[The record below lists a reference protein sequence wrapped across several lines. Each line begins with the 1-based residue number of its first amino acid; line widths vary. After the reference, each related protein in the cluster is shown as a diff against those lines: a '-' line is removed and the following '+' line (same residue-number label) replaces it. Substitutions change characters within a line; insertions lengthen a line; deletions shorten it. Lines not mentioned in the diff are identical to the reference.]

1 MSGVRLD
8 TRVHIITG
16 ANTAL
21 QNIQKCI
28 QRCGLQMDQIMLQPL
43 ASGHAV
49 LTEDEKDL
57 GVCVIDIG
65 GGTTDIAVYTNG
77 AIRHTA
83 VIPVAGD
90 LITKDLAQACG
101 HRTVQ
106 PSTSKSITVPR
117 FRLWTAWMK

>member
-1 MSGVRLD
+1 M
-8 TRVHIITG
+8 
-16 ANTAL
+16 
-21 QNIQKCI
+21 QNIQKCVN
-28 QRCGLQMDQIMLQPL
+28 RCGLHIDNLILQPL

-57 GVCVIDIG
+57 GVCVVDIG

-90 LITKDLAQACG
+90 LITKDFAQPCVP
-101 HRTVQ
+101 RTMLLN
-106 PSTSKSITVPR
+106 TSKST
-117 FRLWTAWMK
+117 TAWRLRPWMIWMKY